1 MYKEQAVREPSLSRL
16 KEIAKGLGL
25 DVEETELQE
34 YQSTLS
40 KAPPI
45 NALIVSITKFS
56 ILIGSPRAYLSRNW
70 RAITWVS
77 DYRCPIGTFSN
88 RTPVIAHCRNVRA
101 LGRVSYI
108 D

>member
-56 ILIGSPRAYLSRNW
+56 ILIGSPPAYLSRNW
-70 RAITWVS
+70 LAITS
-77 DYRCPIGTFSN
+77 ASNYRCTI
-88 RTPVIAHCRNVRA
+88 
-101 LGRVSYI
+101 
-108 D
+108 